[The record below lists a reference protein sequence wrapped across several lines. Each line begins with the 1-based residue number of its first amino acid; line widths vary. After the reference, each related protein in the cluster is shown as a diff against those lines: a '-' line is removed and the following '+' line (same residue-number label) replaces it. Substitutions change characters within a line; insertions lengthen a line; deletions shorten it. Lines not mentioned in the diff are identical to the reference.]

1 MVLNPLVQM
10 KAQAELDVVVG
21 RSRLP
26 NFGDRPSLPY
36 IEAIVKELVRW
47 HVVAPIGVPHASI
60 YDDEYEG
67 YFIPKGSVVIYNSW
81 YVIDVSSTSTR
92 MA

>member
-10 KAQAELDVVVG
+10 KAQAELDAVVG

-67 YFIPKGSVVIYNSW
+67 YFLPKGTEFIANIW
-81 YVIDVSSTSTR
+81 
-92 MA
+92 